1 MDVTKINDMERT
13 AMSLSL
19 IEACKYGTADCL
31 VKASEK
37 FTAFDTTTNANELDR
52 DQKLAGYC
60 YGIQEG
66 SAEQWDALWKLYER
80 EQNANEKSTLT
91 YGLACSKD
99 TAILKV
105 NFQLLTSEIKWFNHF
120 QKYMQYGIDT
130 VRVQDKHTVFNYVSG
145 SDYGRDVSWQFI
157 QDNWNWFYDM

>member
-31 VKASEK
+31 KKASEK
-37 FTAFDTTTNANELDR
+37 FNAFDTNSGANELDR

-66 SAEQWDALWKLYER
+66 TAAQWDALWALYER
-80 EQNANEKSTLT
+80 EQNANELGVLAS
-91 YGLACSKD
+91 GLACSKD
-99 TAILKV
+99 TNILKV
-105 NFQLLTSEIKWFNHF
+105 S
-120 QKYMQYGIDT
+120 
-130 VRVQDKHTVFNYVSG
+130 
-145 SDYGRDVSWQFI
+145 
-157 QDNWNWFYDM
+157 

>member
-1 MDVTKINDMERT
+1 MLLFTGRVTHFDASSALIFLFLQKKLKSWNPVQSKNNWDMDVTKINDMERT

-66 SAEQWDALWKLYER
+66 SADQWDALWKLYER

-105 NFQLLTSEIKWFNHF
+105 NF
-120 QKYMQYGIDT
+120 
-130 VRVQDKHTVFNYVSG
+130 
-145 SDYGRDVSWQFI
+145 
-157 QDNWNWFYDM
+157 

>member
-1 MDVTKINDMERT
+1 MDVSKINDMERT

-31 VKASEK
+31 AKASEK

-66 SAEQWDALWKLYER
+66 TAEQWDALWKLYER

-99 TAILKV
+99 TEILKV
-105 NFQLLTSEIKWFNHF
+105 NFSVRERVANFYFF

-145 SDYGRDVSWQFI
+145 SDYGREVSWNFI
-157 QDNWNWFYDM
+157 QDNWDWFYDM

>member
-19 IEACKYGTADCL
+19 VESCKYGTADCL
-31 VKASEK
+31 TKASEK
-37 FTAFDTTTNANELDR
+37 FTAFDTTTGANELDR

-66 SAEQWDALWKLYER
+66 TAEQWDALWKLYER

-99 TAILKV
+99 TETLKV
-105 NFQLLTSEIKWFNHF
+105 NFILFPIAP
-120 QKYMQYGIDT
+120 
-130 VRVQDKHTVFNYVSG
+130 
-145 SDYGRDVSWQFI
+145 
-157 QDNWNWFYDM
+157 